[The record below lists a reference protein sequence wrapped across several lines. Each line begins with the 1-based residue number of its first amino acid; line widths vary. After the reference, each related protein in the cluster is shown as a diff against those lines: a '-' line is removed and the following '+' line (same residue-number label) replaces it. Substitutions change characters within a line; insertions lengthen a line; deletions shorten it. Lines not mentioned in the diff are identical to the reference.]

1 MADRARLAR
10 LRSPPLS
17 AGRATGI
24 LPSAC
29 GLQVKLT
36 PREFEPHQCLVDIKK
51 HPGKGVFIKEMADR
65 VRFELTVRFRRTHDF
80 QSCAFD
86 HSAIYPTTTTI
97 KHICL

>member
-1 MADRARLAR
+1 MKVKSKNKKTLVKGCLYKKMADRARLAR

-36 PREFEPHQCLVDIKK
+36 PREFEPHQCLEYKK
-51 HPGKGVFIKEMADR
+51 TPVKG
-65 VRFELTVRFRRTHDF
+65 
-80 QSCAFD
+80 
-86 HSAIYPTTTTI
+86 
-97 KHICL
+97 CLYKKNGG